1 MQTSIEDENVANYFF
16 LEYCGLDNQ
25 THRIIIEA
33 NSLIISYMQVLFK
46 KWKKKKKGNWNWLQ
60 CEHTWCV

>member
-1 MQTSIEDENVANYFF
+1 MKMLPIIFF

-46 KWKKKKKGNWNWLQ
+46 KWKKKKKETGIGCNVNTLGAYN
-60 CEHTWCV
+60 